1 MLKNAV
7 RLAFPKGASMGDSK
21 KLFNARLD
29 SNSVRAID
37 FHEGDA
43 VDEAALKASF
53 SKLCG

>member
-1 MLKNAV
+1 ME
-7 RLAFPKGASMGDSK
+7 DSK

-37 FHEGDA
+37 FHGGDA
-43 VDEAALKASF
+43 VDEVALKASF